1 MRWNGD
7 LILPLPRGL
16 IMKTQTKVVARCASD
31 DALSFAAER
40 ARRYVQEIAER
51 RVAPEASAVA
61 ALATFHEKFPETDS
75 DPREVIRKL
84 DELGSPATV
93 ATTGGRYFGFVT
105 GGALLASLAANW
117 LASAWDQNAG
127 LRVMSPVGVELED
140 LALSWICEALHLP
153 AD

>member
-1 MRWNGD
+1 
-7 LILPLPRGL
+7 
-16 IMKTQTKVVARCASD
+16 MKMQTEVVARSASD

-40 ARRYVQEIAER
+40 ARRYVQEIVER

-61 ALATFHEKFPETDS
+61 ALATFHEKFPETGS

-84 DELGSPATV
+84 DEFGSPATV

-105 GGALLASLAANW
+105 GGASPASLAASW

-140 LALSWICEALHLP
+140 IALAGSARRCTCRRTAKAGW
-153 AD
+153 